1 MKNLK
6 KISRYRIER
15 FHSVESFDIFNLFF
29 EKFDRVLEKRER
41 EREREKKKIVSGC
54 ERWRFTIKK
63 KKKRGK
69 KGVQRRY
76 SAKFQP
82 SWTWKALCPGFETNH
97 SGWPLHKEIY
107 ITLWKQKALRA
118 KSFSMRDQVIF
129 IGSAEH
135 FVWTT
140 KWYLM
145 PASPA
150 YHAF

>member
-41 EREREKKKIVSGC
+41 EKEKKKDCFRV
-54 ERWRFTIKK
+54 RKVAVRNKKK

>member
-1 MKNLK
+1 MLKLLKN
-6 KISRYRIER
+6 IRSER
-15 FHSVESFDIFNLFF
+15 EIHSIESFDIFNLF
-29 EKFDRVLEKRER
+29 EKFRSSFGKRG
-41 EREREKKKIVSGC
+41 KKKIVSGC
-54 ERWRFTIKK
+54 ERWRFAIKK
-63 KKKRGK
+63 KGKRK

-150 YHAF
+150 YHAL